1 MGLLK
6 GVPDIRIS
14 ESGARWQWLAILLI
28 AAGLLLVGGESVRE
42 WLRFERAAIAD
53 GELWRLLTGH
63 LVHLGW
69 SHFALDAVGLCLVW
83 YLVGE
88 SLTAAGWAIVGIA
101 SIGAIDAG
109 FWFMNPE
116 LQWYVGLSGLL
127 HGILAGGIL
136 ASLRRPRAEIL
147 VLGLLLCAK
156 LAWEQAYG
164 PLPGTETASGG
175 PVVVDAHLYGSIG
188 GVLAVTLLLIRARWA
203 REI

>member
-6 GVPDIRIS
+6 GEPDTRIS
-14 ESGARWQWLAILLI
+14 APGGRWHGLAILLI
-28 AAGLLLVGGESVRE
+28 AAGLLLIGGESVRE
-42 WLRFERAAIAD
+42 WLRFDRVAIVH

-69 SHFALDAVGLCLVW
+69 PHFLLDAMGLCLVW

-88 SLTAAGWAIVGIA
+88 SLSAAGWAIVGIA
-101 SIGAIDAG
+101 SIGVIDAG

-127 HGILAGGIL
+127 HGVLAGGIL
-136 ASLRRPRAEIL
+136 ASLRRPRVEI
-147 VLGLLLCAK
+147 VILGLLLIAK

-164 PLPGTETASGG
+164 PLPGTAAASGG
-175 PVVVDAHLYGSIG
+175 PVVVDAHLYGAIG
-188 GVLAVTLLLIRARWA
+188 GVLAVTLLQIRVRLARQ
-203 REI
+203 I